1 MANHNELK
9 KISSVHQSN
18 TVVYSDENGYISD
31 WLNNDPV
38 IAALK
43 QQTEFIGT
51 IPTLMVGEIATI
63 PEGEDMQTVL
73 TQFVYD
79 TLERLPQVYDEVY
92 IVDVQSTCIYY
103 NNQWSPRTGSILQT
117 ILTDYVEV
125 TASRQ
130 PRNGDEVAFEA
141 DGDLWL
147 YNGTSWV
154 YFSNTTLK
162 DATYTTKGVVQIGS
176 GLNVNNGLISV
187 DGTLYTPVRNLVN
200 NSETTPSLALE
211 ANTDYVFTNA
221 LTSLTLT
228 TIPVSQ
234 YSTDL
239 YFTTGNSFTFSATNL
254 TQYYFSDNPPTFNT
268 NTTYKIHIT
277 EGKAQISYIGARV
290 YPINKITATNPTL
303 TPVNNVATWTITNTL
318 GTKNIILRVFETIS
332 NDTVDM
338 DSNVSASTITLKFYS
353 ETNVSADTYTLV
365 AIG

>member
-9 KISSVHQSN
+9 KISNVHQPN
-18 TVVYSDENGYISD
+18 TVVYSDASGHISD
-31 WLNNDPV
+31 WLEADPV
-38 IAALK
+38 IQALK
-43 QQTEFIGT
+43 LQTEFIGT
-51 IPTLMVGEIATI
+51 VTTA
-63 PEGEDMQTVL
+63 PEPNTQSIL
-73 TQFVYD
+73 TQFVVD
-79 TLERLPQVYDEVY
+79 T
-92 IVDVQSTCIYY
+92 
-103 NNQWSPRTGSILQT
+103 TG
-117 ILTDYVEV
+117 
-125 TASRQ
+125 RQ
-130 PRNGDEVAFEA
+130 PRSGDEVAIE
-141 DGDLWL
+141 DVGELWL
-147 YNGTSWV
+147 FNGTQWV
-154 YFSNTTLK
+154 FFTNTTLK
-162 DATYTTKGVVQIGS
+162 DASTTNKGVVQIGS
-176 GLNVNNGLISV
+176 GINVSNGLISV

-211 ANTDYVFTNA
+211 ANTDYVFSNA

-239 YFTTGNSFTFSATNL
+239 YFTTGNSFSFSATNL
-254 TQYYFSDNPPTFNT
+254 TQYYFSDNPPTFNA

-290 YPINKITATNPTL
+290 YPINKLTATNPAL

-318 GTKNIILRVFETIS
+318 GTKNVILRVFETTS

-338 DSNVSASTITLKFYS
+338 DSNVTASTITLKFYS